1 VNRLVITRISQGARS
16 TRDGVPLLRA
26 LVADQRTQLPV
37 VGKFRA
43 QLEVSRDDADLVGHH
58 AAGTRHEKR
67 GE

>member
-1 VNRLVITRISQGARS
+1 VNRLVIARISQGAR
-16 TRDGVPLLRA
+16 TARDGVPLLRT

-43 QLEVSRDDADLVGHH
+43 QFEVSGDDADLIGHH
-58 AAGTRHEKR
+58 ATGTGHEKR